1 MFDIRLQFSL
11 LIICGILAILVT
23 ETGSLVLAAFAIL
36 LLVCQ
41 NQYRL
46 GFNWLIIYGCFFI
59 TRYLIS
65 TYMSASFLNV
75 LLLMLLIA
83 LKTLPTLIIASGLSK
98 VPSGKLLASLQKLK
112 IPESILLTLTVALR
126 FFPILRTESNIIGE
140 NARIRGISLKI
151 PKNWL
156 RLNQMFEF
164 AIIPLL
170 MRTIRLA
177 DDLSASAMT
186 RGIDA
191 PGKKTSHYAIAFRP
205 KDSIGL
211 LLGLCMF
218 GTLWIS

>member
-1 MFDIRLQFSL
+1 MFDARLQFTL
-11 LIICGILAILVT
+11 LIIWGFLAISAT
-23 ETGSLVLAAFAIL
+23 NTGSLMLAAFAIL
-36 LLVCQ
+36 LLICQ

-46 GFNWLIIYGCFFI
+46 GFKWFIIYGCLFFAH
-59 TRYLIS
+59 YFIS
-65 TYMSASFLNV
+65 TYMNASILNV
-75 LLLMLLIA
+75 FLLMLLIA

-98 VPSGKLLASLQKLK
+98 VPSGQLLASLQKLK

-126 FFPILRTESNIIGE
+126 FFPILRTESKIIGE
-140 NARIRGISLKI
+140 NVRIRGISLKS

-156 RLNQMFEF
+156 RLNQMFEY

-177 DDLSASAMT
+177 DDLSASATT

-191 PGKKTSHYAIAFRP
+191 PCKKTSHYAIAFRP
-205 KDSIGL
+205 KDSIAL

>member
-1 MFDIRLQFSL
+1 MFDVRLQFTL
-11 LIICGILAILVT
+11 LIICGFLAISVT
-23 ETGSLVLAAFAIL
+23 NTGSLMLAAFAIL
-36 LLVCQ
+36 LLICQ

-46 GFNWLIIYGCFFI
+46 GFKWFIIYGCLFF
-59 TRYLIS
+59 THYFIS
-65 TYMSASFLNV
+65 TYINAPILNA

-83 LKTLPTLIIASGLSK
+83 LKTLPTFIIASGLSK
-98 VPSGKLLASLQKLK
+98 VPSGQLLASLQKLK
-112 IPESILLTLTVALR
+112 IPDSILLTLTVALR
-126 FFPILRTESNIIGE
+126 FFPILRAESKIIGE
-140 NARIRGISLKI
+140 NVRIRGISLKS

-156 RLNQMFEF
+156 RLNQMFEY

-177 DDLSASAMT
+177 DDLSASATT

-191 PGKKTSHYAIAFRP
+191 PCKKTSHYAIAFRP
-205 KDSIGL
+205 KDSIAL